1 MSKCKRK
8 EEGITVLALIITIIV
23 LVILVAVMIKVLKD
37 HKLVE
42 VTFNVTQKYEIKTY
56 EEQIEEEKVYSKIEE
71 IIEKLRQN
79 TQ

>member
-1 MSKCKRK
+1 MQKRK

-42 VTFNVTQKYEIKTY
+42 KK
-56 EEQIEEEKVYSKIEE
+56 SKES
-71 IIEKLRQN
+71 K
-79 TQ
+79 